1 MRVLALLCLLL
12 GVSARAEAPRDDLL
26 QRLGEEEE
34 RKLAIPGC
42 RTVES
47 SVTEELDSE
56 GKVKGRLTR
65 SYEVT
70 RSGTTVVARKLLSQ
84 KEEGDL
90 SRQLKEEPKD
100 PPKNED
106 DKARMSPFHPRAR
119 ADYRF
124 ESTPGPSEGLV
135 TVKFAPVK
143 PDKKRMKGQAVVDAR
158 AGKVMTLRIS
168 PSDMPPMLDE
178 LQMDF
183 LAYTETPCE
192 RQPTRMNIAA
202 SGGVLLYKVR
212 FRTEVTVTGHQ
223 KVDVPGTATGAR

>member
-1 MRVLALLCLLL
+1 MTSSNAWAKRR
-12 GVSARAEAPRDDLL
+12 SE
-26 QRLGEEEE
+26 
-34 RKLAIPGC
+34 LAIPAC

-47 SVTEELDSE
+47 SVTEELDKE

-90 SRQLKEEPKD
+90 TSQLKADPKD

-106 DKARMSPFHPRAR
+106 DRARLSPFHPRAR

-124 ESTPGPSEGLV
+124 DSTPGPSEGLV
-135 TVKFAPVK
+135 TVKFTPLK
-143 PDKKRMKGQAVVDAR
+143 SDKKRMKGQAVVDTR
-158 AGKVMTLRIS
+158 AGKMMTLRVS
-168 PSDMPPMLDE
+168 PSEMPPMLDE
-178 LQMDF
+178 LQLDF

-192 RQPTRMNIAA
+192 RQPTQMKITG
-202 SGGVLLYKVR
+202 SGGVLFYKLR
-212 FRTEVTVTGHQ
+212 FRTEATVTGHQ
-223 KVDVPGTATGAR
+223 KVDGPGTATGAH

>member
-1 MRVLALLCLLL
+1 MRVLVLLPLLL
-12 GVSARAEAPRDDLL
+12 GVSARADAPPDDLL
-26 QRLGEEEE
+26 QRLGEAEE
-34 RKLAIPGC
+34 RKLAIPAC

-47 SVTEELDSE
+47 AVTEELDKE

-65 SYEVT
+65 SYEIT

-90 SRQLKEEPKD
+90 TSQLKAEPKD

-106 DKARMSPFHPRAR
+106 DKARLSPFHPRAR

-124 ESTPGPSEGLV
+124 ESAPGPSEGLV
-135 TVKFAPVK
+135 TVKFAPLK
-143 PDKKRMKGQAVVDAR
+143 ADKKRMKGQAVVDAR
-158 AGKVMTLRIS
+158 AGKMVTLRMS

-178 LQMDF
+178 FQMDF
-183 LAYTETPCE
+183 LAYADTPCD
-192 RQPTRMNIAA
+192 RQPTQLKIAG
-202 SGGVLLYKVR
+202 SGGVLVYKVR

-223 KVDVPGTATGAR
+223 KVAEPGTATGAR